1 MPSLSEY
8 VFAGAERLTHGP
20 HPDRALRDAEFLMM
34 YVLGKGRAWMLSR
47 WHDQI
52 DTHCSI
58 PYHSAIERRRR
69 GEPVQYI
76 TGEAEFYGLP
86 FRVTHEVLIPRPETE
101 HAVEKVLELAARFQ
115 ASRIPPNRIVDV
127 GTGSGAI
134 AVALARHLPD
144 AAITATDLS
153 PAALE
158 VAGGNA
164 ARNGMEGR
172 IRFIEGDLLAPVAAE
187 HFDIVVSN
195 PPYVAESDRL
205 SLAVEVREFEPPH
218 ALFAGD
224 DGLAIYRRLIPQSF
238 AALTPCG
245 WVVLEIGCGQDAA
258 AADLLAQS
266 GFNEIGLTADLKGTP
281 RIASARKPL

>member
-164 ARNGMEGR
+164 ARNGMEGGFVSSRAICWRPSPLSTSTSSFR
-172 IRFIEGDLLAPVAAE
+172 IRRTWPKATAYLWLWRCAN
-187 HFDIVVSN
+187 S
-195 PPYVAESDRL
+195 S
-205 SLAVEVREFEPPH
+205 
-218 ALFAGD
+218 
-224 DGLAIYRRLIPQSF
+224 RRMRCLRVMTDWRS
-238 AALTPCG
+238 
-245 WVVLEIGCGQDAA
+245 
-258 AADLLAQS
+258 
-266 GFNEIGLTADLKGTP
+266 TAD
-281 RIASARKPL
+281 